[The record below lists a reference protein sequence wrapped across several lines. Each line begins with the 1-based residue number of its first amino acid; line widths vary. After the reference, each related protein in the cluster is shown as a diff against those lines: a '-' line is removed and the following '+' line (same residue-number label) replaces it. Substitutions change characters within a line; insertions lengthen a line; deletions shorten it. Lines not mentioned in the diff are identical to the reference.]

1 MNSSFYFNG
10 SFYLSLAT
18 FAYIIILSVLYFK
31 KERISTIENKIYSKL
46 LIVTLI
52 SLVSEIMLAILY
64 VKGKIITEITMR
76 IFLLCCITWISLLF
90 MYLVTTFYSKKL
102 CKHFQLGIYVL
113 FIIALVGIFCLPIKY
128 VYDDNGVLLY
138 SMGSCI
144 NLIFGLGGMLIV
156 FMCILSF
163 SNFQIVKQKKY
174 KPIFWFILLLTI
186 ATIIQKLNPSYLLIN
201 FVFGLTV
208 MLMYHTIENPDIK
221 MIAELNIAKENA
233 EKANHAKSDFLS
245 SMSHEIRT
253 PLNAIVGLSEDMESR
268 NNCPEDMKEDLKDI
282 VAASHTLLEIVG
294 NIMDISKIESDKM
307 EIIQIPYN
315 FKEEISTLAR
325 VNGTRI
331 GDKQIEYRINLAN
344 DIPYE
349 LIGDRGHVKEI
360 VNNLLSNA
368 IKYTEKG
375 FIELKVNC
383 INENGICTLF
393 ITVKD
398 SGRGIKAENINKLFT
413 KFERLDVERNTT
425 TEGTGLGLAI
435 TKKLV
440 EMMGGKINVESTY
453 GQGSIFMVTIPQK
466 ISKMNPD
473 LTNTQIINTAEINLK
488 NKELNLSSKKILIV
502 DDNKLNIK
510 VARRSLEPFSFE
522 VIDECYNGE
531 ECLNIIKSGK
541 TYDLILMDIM
551 MPVMSGETAMLKLK
565 EMENFHTPVIA
576 LTADAV
582 AGAKEKYLQ
591 EGFIDYIPKPFNKD
605 QIKIKLD
612 SIFTKAKENNK
623 KINWDEVPAT
633 VIVGKKEDVLIP
645 QEKIEETTNNSPKT
659 FEDLPKEIY
668 EVGNQDNIQE
678 MITPKNQEITKG
690 DFLKEKGIDLD
701 NALSLL
707 GDLEMYRETLKDFY
721 DNLESRIE
729 KIKNLKEAK
738 DLPNYAI
745 EVHALKSDSKYL
757 GLTKL
762 AELSLNHELK
772 SKENDI
778 GYVEEHY
785 QELVDEVNKE
795 KEIIK
800 EYFEK

>member
-1 MNSSFYFNG
+1 MTIFLSVAGLIYTV
-10 SFYLSLAT
+10 SLA
-18 FAYIIILSVLYFK
+18 IIFFRKKRIHSHEIQVYSVLIMATIISLCSELLIIVTNHLGIQWLLNINLKLYLICILFWTMTFTK
-31 KERISTIENKIYSKL
+31 YVYSLSHTKFSKTVSAIYWLINILLAIMIFILPIYLKEEGIKIYSYGPS
-46 LIVTLI
+46 V
-52 SLVSEIMLAILY
+52 
-64 VKGKIITEITMR
+64 
-76 IFLLCCITWISLLF
+76 
-90 MYLVTTFYSKKL
+90 
-102 CKHFQLGIYVL
+102 
-113 FIIALVGIFCLPIKY
+113 
-128 VYDDNGVLLY
+128 D
-138 SMGSCI
+138 
-144 NLIFGLGGMLIV
+144 
-156 FMCILSF
+156 
-163 SNFQIVKQKKY
+163 
-174 KPIFWFILLLTI
+174 LLLNI
-186 ATIIQKLNPSYLLIN
+186 SKIYLLIILALMIIDIKNIINKKYLPVITLSLLLPLAAIVQSIYPEVLLVN
-201 FVFGLTV
+201 FVYSFTIFI
-208 MLMYHTIENPDIK
+208 MYHTIENPDLK
-221 MIAELNIAKENA
+221 MIAELNMAKENA

-282 VAASHTLLEIVG
+282 VSASHTLLEIVG

-325 VNGTRI
+325 VTGTRI
-331 GDKQIEYRINLAN
+331 GDKQIEYKINLAE

-393 ITVKD
+393 IAVKD

-413 KFERLDVERNTT
+413 KFERLDIERNTT

-473 LTNTQIINTAEINLK
+473 LTNTQIINTAEVNLK
-488 NKELNLSSKKILIV
+488 NKELDLKSKKILIV

-522 VIDECYNGE
+522 IIDECYNGE
-531 ECLNIIKSGK
+531 ECLNLIQSGK
-541 TYDLILMDIM
+541 NYDLILMDIM

-565 EMENFHTPVIA
+565 EIENFHTPVIA
-576 LTADAV
+576 LTADAI
-582 AGAKEKYLQ
+582 AGAKEKYLS
-591 EGFIDYIPKPFNKD
+591 EGFIDYIAKPFNKD

-612 SIFTKAKENNK
+612 AIFTSQKEEINNTK
-623 KINWDEVPAT
+623 VSAISDNNNNEMIT
-633 VIVGKKEDVLIP
+633 EN
-645 QEKIEETTNNSPKT
+645 TNNPESSNIKPGER
-659 FEDLPKEIY
+659 FEELPKEFY
-668 EVGNQDNIQE
+668 EIGNQVDVQE
-678 MITPKNQEITKG
+678 MISQQDTFLNDT
-690 DFLKEKGIDLD
+690 DFLKQKGIDVD
-701 NALSLL
+701 HGISLL
-707 GDLEMYRETLKDFY
+707 GDKEMYLETFKDFY
-721 DNLESRIE
+721 QNLDSRIQ
-729 KIKNLKEAK
+729 KITSLKEAK
-738 DLPNYAI
+738 DMPNYAI
-745 EVHALKSDSKYL
+745 EVHSLKSDSKYL

-762 AELSLNHELK
+762 AEIALNHELK

-778 GYVEEHY
+778 NYVEEHY
-785 QELVDEVNKE
+785 QELIEEISKK

-800 EYFEK
+800 EYLEKIKS

>member
-1 MNSSFYFNG
+1 MWNYLYLGVCLFFSILIIIIFNAKQRINSKENNYFK
-10 SFYLSLAT
+10 SLIYSALCSILCELFLQIYT
-18 FAYIIILSVLYFK
+18 LNVGVDNIITIILSRLY
-31 KERISTIENKIYSKL
+31 
-46 LIVTLI
+46 LI
-52 SLVSEIMLAILY
+52 SILLWFTYFSKYIFYLFKPNKNEEDYDKKLEKFQKKFRVCNMIHNIFFCISFFLFLLLKIEYYINGTEMYSFGNAVSYLRVCLGIFMISW
-64 VKGKIITEITMR
+64 IIASICNHKR
-76 IFLLCCITWISLLF
+76 IFKLKYSPLFVIIFLLLLN
-90 MYLVTTFYSKKL
+90 
-102 CKHFQLGIYVL
+102 
-113 FIIALVGIFCLPIKY
+113 IILQK
-128 VYDDNGVLLY
+128 
-138 SMGSCI
+138 I
-144 NLIFGLGGMLIV
+144 NPSILIV
-156 FMCILSF
+156 SFTLTFLDYILF
-163 SNFQIVKQKKY
+163 F
-174 KPIFWFILLLTI
+174 
-186 ATIIQKLNPSYLLIN
+186 
-201 FVFGLTV
+201 
-208 MLMYHTIENPDIK
+208 TIENPDLK

-268 NNCPEDMKEDLKDI
+268 DNCPEDMKEDLKDI
-282 VAASHTLLEIVG
+282 VSASHTLLEIVG
-294 NIMDISKIESDKM
+294 NIMDINKIESDKM

-325 VNGTRI
+325 VTGTRI

-383 INENGICTLF
+383 INENGTCTLL

-435 TKKLV
+435 TKRLV

-488 NKELNLSSKKILIV
+488 NKELNLKSKKILIV

-510 VARRSLEPFSFE
+510 VARRSLEPFSFG

-531 ECLNIIKSGK
+531 ECLNLIKSGK

-582 AGAKEKYLQ
+582 AGAKEKYLK
-591 EGFIDYIPKPFNKD
+591 EGFINYISKPFNKD

-612 SIFTKAKENNK
+612 SIFTSTKESNQN
-623 KINWDEVPAT
+623 INWDEVPAT
-633 VIVGKKEDVLIP
+633 VVVGKKEEGLIP
-645 QEKIEETTNNSPKT
+645 QEKKEET
-659 FEDLPKEIY
+659 LPKEIY
-668 EVGNQDNIQE
+668 EIGNQDNIQE
-678 MITPKNQEITKG
+678 IITPKKQEITKE
-690 DFLKEKGIDLD
+690 DFLKEKRIDLD

-738 DLPNYAI
+738 DLTNYAI

-757 GLTKL
+757 GFTKL

-778 GYVEEHY
+778 RYIEEHY
-785 QELVDEVNKE
+785 QELMDEI
-795 KEIIK
+795 EIVKQIVK
-800 EYFEK
+800 EYFELK

>member
-1 MNSSFYFNG
+1 MGSGIYFPLCAIPFSLIVIILFYTKGYIKNKETIIYKVLIISNLIGLLIEIFCTIA
-10 SFYLSLAT
+10 SKIYDVYPLISIIIYKMYLFYIIAWIST
-18 FAYIIILSVLYFK
+18 FAYYIFSISRENENKIKKERYIPIFIYYIFVIMILTILPIKVVIKDNFRIRYTTGLSVDFCYLISGIAIFIIILS
-31 KERISTIENKIYSKL
+31 
-46 LIVTLI
+46 
-52 SLVSEIMLAILY
+52 M
-64 VKGKIITEITMR
+64 
-76 IFLLCCITWISLLF
+76 
-90 MYLVTTFYSKKL
+90 
-102 CKHFQLGIYVL
+102 
-113 FIIALVGIFCLPIKY
+113 
-128 VYDDNGVLLY
+128 
-138 SMGSCI
+138 
-144 NLIFGLGGMLIV
+144 
-156 FMCILSF
+156 
-163 SNFQIVKQKKY
+163 
-174 KPIFWFILLLTI
+174 
-186 ATIIQKLNPSYLLIN
+186 LIN
-201 FVFGLTV
+201 FKNIKNKKYLPVFIFLILGGIAIAIQSIYPE
-208 MLMYHTIENPDIK
+208 MLIMTYVETLICVIMYFTIENPDLK
-221 MIAELNIAKENA
+221 MIAELNMAKENA
-233 EKANHAKSDFLS
+233 EKANRAKSDFLS

-268 NNCPEDMKEDLKDI
+268 NSCPEDMKEDLKDI
-282 VAASHTLLEIVG
+282 VSASHTLLEIVG

-315 FKEEISTLAR
+315 FKEEIATLAR

-331 GDKQIEYRINLAN
+331 GDKQIEYKINLAD

-375 FIELKVNC
+375 FIELQVKC

-473 LTNTQIINTAEINLK
+473 LTNTQIINTTEINLK
-488 NKELNLSSKKILIV
+488 NKELDLRSKKILIV

-531 ECLNIIKSGK
+531 ECLNLIQSGK

-565 EMENFHTPVIA
+565 EMANFHTPVIA
-576 LTADAV
+576 LTADAI
-582 AGAKEKYLQ
+582 AGAKEKYLS
-591 EGFIDYIPKPFNKD
+591 EGFIDYIAKPFNKD

-612 SIFTKAKENNK
+612 AIFTSQKKEMGKENSNPTPTMIAPDNNALSSIK
-623 KINWDEVPAT
+623 PKVEF
-633 VIVGKKEDVLIP
+633 
-645 QEKIEETTNNSPKT
+645 QE
-659 FEDLPKEIY
+659 LPKEFY
-668 EVGNQDNIQE
+668 EVGNQKDIQE
-678 MITPKNQEITKG
+678 MLKEQESG
-690 DFLKEKGIDLD
+690 LSNLDFLKQKGIDVD
-701 NALSLL
+701 NGISLL
-707 GDLEMYRETLKDFY
+707 GDKEMYLDTLNDFY
-721 DNLESRIE
+721 QNLDSRIQ
-729 KIKNLKEAK
+729 KITSLKEAK
-738 DLPNYAI
+738 DMSNYAI
-745 EVHALKSDSKYL
+745 EVHSLKSDSKYL
-757 GLTKL
+757 GFMKL
-762 AELSLNHELK
+762 AEVSLNHELK

-778 GYVEEHY
+778 NYVEEHFT
-785 QELVDEVNKE
+785 ELQ
-795 KEIIK
+795 KEIETIK
-800 EYFEK
+800 QIMQEYFEKY